1 MTTAKF
7 DYGMNTDIGNNA
19 IHSILLDAL
28 ENKMHWSQVRDI
40 LVELSKKD
48 GFEEATDTAVRERIY
63 NKLF

>member
-7 DYGMNTDIGNNA
+7 DYGMFTDAGNYA
-19 IHSILLDAL
+19 IHNILLDAL
-28 ENKMHWSQVRDI
+28 ENKMYWKQVYEL
-40 LVELSKKD
+40 LVELSKEE